1 MVAGGSGRR
10 FGSAKQFES
19 IGARRVLDVSRE
31 TADVCSDGVVV
42 VVPEA
47 DAEREGG
54 VAGGATRSES
64 VRNGLAA
71 VPAEADF
78 VLVHDAA
85 RPLATPAVYERV
97 IAALEAG
104 ADAVLPAVAVTDT
117 IKVLGPASDAER
129 DAGVLG
135 TVETTPDRASL
146 VAVQTPQGFRADALR
161 AAHASGADAT
171 DDAALVEAAGGRV
184 VVVDGD
190 AVNRKITDPD
200 DLEWARRVLGERA
213 HTEAAS

>member
-104 ADAVLPAVAVTDT
+104 ADAVIPAVAVTDT